1 MNQRTNERSAT
12 VLIATEGE
20 WTGRALE
27 TVLVAEDYA
36 VRRAPNSDEAL
47 RLARRTKP
55 DAIILDQHTPGI
67 GGIEVCRQLRE
78 DPTFDAATPI
88 VMLAGTPPNR
98 VDRADAYAA
107 GAWSYCAQPVD
118 TEILVRELSTFI
130 RAKRAVAS
138 LSDATLVD
146 PVTGLLSPLGLEQWA
161 EKLAARAFRKHEP
174 LACVVLMAVT
184 ANAQSEGGEA
194 AGETSMSFVEL
205 SRAFMRQSDIV
216 GRTTDGRLAMLAPDT
231 DGAGV
236 LGFVQRLRSAMEGEG
251 EPAARR
257 TAAGFRAGY
266 YAIDDFASVAME
278 PSELIRRASRAVE
291 HAHRTSTGELALS
304 FNQLP
309 LN

>member
-1 MNQRTNERSAT
+1 MNQRTNARSAT

-20 WTGRALE
+20 WASRALE
-27 TVLVAEDYA
+27 SVLASEDYV
-36 VRRAPNSDEAL
+36 VRRAPDSDEAL

-67 GGIEVCRQLRE
+67 GGVEVCRQLRE

-88 VMLAGTPPNR
+88 VILAGTPPNR
-98 VDRADAYAA
+98 FDRAAAYSA
-107 GAWSYCAQPVD
+107 GAWTYCAQPVD

-130 RAKRAVAS
+130 RAKRAVSA
-138 LSDATLVD
+138 LNDATLVD
-146 PVTGLLSPLGLEQWA
+146 PATGLLSPLGLEQWA

-184 ANAQSEGGEA
+184 ATAS
-194 AGETSMSFVEL
+194 GETGAGSDVAMSFVEL

-216 GRTTDGRLAMLAPDT
+216 GKTSDGRLAMLAPDT

-236 LGFVQRLRSAMEGEG
+236 LGFVQRLRSAMEGDASA
-251 EPAARR
+251 PAARS
-257 TAAGFRAGY
+257 TAPGFRAGY
-266 YAIDDFASVAME
+266 YAIDDFASVSLE
-278 PSELIRRASRAVE
+278 PAELIRRASKAVE

>member
-1 MNQRTNERSAT
+1 MNERTNERSAT

-20 WTGRALE
+20 WTARALE
-27 TVLVAEDYA
+27 TVLVAEGYG
-36 VRRAPNSDEAL
+36 VRRAPDSDEAL

-88 VMLAGTPPNR
+88 VLLAGAPPNR

-130 RAKRAVAS
+130 RAKRAVAN
-138 LSDATLVD
+138 LNDATLVD

-184 ANAQSEGGEA
+184 ANAPAEGSE
-194 AGETSMSFVEL
+194 AGETGMSFVEL
-205 SRAFMRQSDIV
+205 SRAYMRQSDIV
-216 GRTTDGRLAMLAPDT
+216 GRTSDGRLAMLAPDT

-236 LGFVQRLRSAMEGEG
+236 LGFVQRLRSAMEGE
-251 EPAARR
+251 PAARQ
-257 TAAGFRAGY
+257 TAPGFRAGY
-266 YAIDDFASVAME
+266 YAIDDFASVAVE
-278 PSELIRRASRAVE
+278 PAELIRRATRAVE
-291 HAHRTSTGELALS
+291 HAHRSSTGELAMS